1 MMSRFFW
8 KSCEKSW
15 RRITAAW
22 IWRCG
27 RSDGKELEE
36 AVKKEPFSYT
46 CIFLDVEMPGMN
58 GFETAKALRDAGC
71 QAPVILLT
79 SHREYAPEGYEVGAF
94 RFLTKPLEKISCIV
108 RWRQWKM
115 RKGTGG
121 VCWSARAE
129 ENSIFR

>member
-1 MMSRFFW
+1 
-8 KSCEKSW
+8 
-15 RRITAAW
+15 
-22 IWRCG
+22 
-27 RSDGKELEE
+27 
-36 AVKKEPFSYT
+36 
-46 CIFLDVEMPGMN
+46 MPGMN

-94 RFLTKPLEKISCIV
+94 RFLTKPLEKISCTV
-108 RWRQWKM
+108 RWRRWKM